1 MVIFLLFLKQAHAC
15 PRAWACSLLIRCLD
29 TSLPRVLKNLIF
41 SFFFFLECITQHVGS
56 QFLNQGLNPC
66 PQNWKHGVLTT
77 GHSGKSLYLDTFMA
91 LSPSFYLSLTLHSGL
106 CSNLIYS
113 KKFTKPPIQHNMLWL
128 SFPLPGFIFLEHCLA
143 HSSTH
148 SSCNIELTLLL
159 KHQLVAGVH
168 TFINSLPSHRSSI

>member
-77 GHSGKSLYLDTFMA
+77 GHSGKALLYLNK
-91 LSPSFYLSLTLHSGL
+91 YIGL
-106 CSNLIYS
+106 A
-113 KKFTKPPIQHNMLWL
+113 KKFVQVFLYDFLHRKTQKKFGQHCVCVCVCVCACACVCRF
-128 SFPLPGFIFLEHCLA
+128 SVFIL
-143 HSSTH
+143 
-148 SSCNIELTLLL
+148 IW
-159 KHQLVAGVH
+159 
-168 TFINSLPSHRSSI
+168 